1 MGVGSQLAEHA
12 SGLSAA
18 LVAVVDNAVNA
29 DNRAKSLAF
38 ELKREALNLPS
49 AKFEQYVLYQSSPT
63 APEGGEAPP
72 ASYHIIK
79 YYFLVPGIMFHDGRS
94 LIIDYVRIKSSFE
107 AHIKKTRSLSSDSS
121 ARVKGK
127 IGMFGIPSLT
137 VDITQKVHVAIGSEN
152 EQHNS
157 FDVEMGMKQSDPPF
171 GFMEIVKA
179 IARNLERVM
188 DFALEQGENNPI
200 PITEDEAKELESKAG
215 VPVTD
220 ANAEDNKDEES

>member
-1 MGVGSQLAEHA
+1 MANVGKQLEEHA

-29 DNRAKSLAF
+29 DNRSKKLAF
-38 ELKREALNLPS
+38 ELRREALNLPP
-49 AKFEQYVLYQSSPT
+49 AKFEQYILYQSSPKV
-63 APEGGEAPP
+63 PEGQDVPP
-72 ASYHIIK
+72 PSYHIIK
-79 YYFLVPGIMFHDGRS
+79 YYFLVPGIMFHDGRA
-94 LIIDYVRIKSSFE
+94 LIVDQVKIKSSFE

-137 VDITQKVHVAIGSEN
+137 VDITQKVAVAIGSEN

-157 FDVEMGMKQSDPPF
+157 FDVEMSMRQSEPPF

-179 IARNLERVM
+179 IARNVEKVM

-200 PITEDEAKELESKAG
+200 PLTEDEAKELENKAG
-215 VPVTD
+215 IPITD
-220 ANAEDNKDEES
+220 NNASDEDDDE